1 MQPILP
7 GCFVLHGGGK
17 GELLGEFDHPKA
29 PPVESKLSDA
39 ERARASGITNQVHSR
54 LCPPAGQVWMDET
67 THLLR
72 DYSVGWNTSLQGL

>member
-67 THLLR
+67 SHLFGDR
-72 DYSVGWNTSLQGL
+72 GMDGIASLQGL